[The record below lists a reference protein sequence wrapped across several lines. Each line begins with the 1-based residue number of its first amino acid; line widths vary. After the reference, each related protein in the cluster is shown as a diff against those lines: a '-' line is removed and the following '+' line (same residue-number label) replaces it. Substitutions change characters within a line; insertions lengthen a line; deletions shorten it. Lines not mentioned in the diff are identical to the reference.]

1 MMRHQS
7 SIAISLLSLSVIAG
21 VISAAPSVAEPILKV
36 VKPAAAGRT
45 TGSLAN
51 TILSGNVAPK
61 STLGIDGDFYID
73 IKALNIYGPKVSG
86 KWPAAISL
94 RGATGA
100 TGAPGAMGLDGDDG
114 AIGKTG
120 APSLVAGAP
129 GSAGAVGAT
138 GPKGEAGASGAV
150 GPPGISG
157 GPGAI
162 GATGPSGAPGMAGTA
177 GSPGAAGTQGAT
189 GGQGIQGV
197 QGSKGDAGVQ
207 GEKGLQGNAG
217 IKGDAGSTGGA
228 GVKGDTGLQGA
239 TGAAG
244 PSSANSGLITFAS
257 TISGGSG
264 TSQPSNSFGTFTAG
278 QNYLIRIYI
287 DTWNAGK
294 ILTTYPVTFQVA
306 AVGSSPIL
314 TSSFVVANGSD
325 YATGSAQTKVGIIAD
340 VLVDGSATA
349 EPFNLVVTISVGTNT
364 GTTPITLGGRFFRTL
379 IGQIG

>member
-129 GSAGAVGAT
+129 GSAGAIGAT

-157 GPGAI
+157 GSGAI

-197 QGSKGDAGVQ
+197 QGSRGDAGVQ

-244 PSSANSGLITFAS
+244 PSRVQTKSIPAWTLSTSTAGSHADSTSFGDLAIGSPYRVTVIGKGSTSNTDSLYLSAELVTNTDSCVATFAS
-257 TISGGSG
+257 SVTYGKGFYTSVGNFYYFQIEGTVQVSTSACTLSVRISDGLGGSV
-264 TSQPSNSFGTFTAG
+264 
-278 QNYLIRIYI
+278 
-287 DTWNAGK
+287 D
-294 ILTTYPVTFQVA
+294 
-306 AVGSSPIL
+306 SPTVFSGL
-314 TSSFVVANGSD
+314 
-325 YATGSAQTKVGIIAD
+325 ATIQ
-340 VLVDGSATA
+340 
-349 EPFNLVVTISVGTNT
+349 
-364 GTTPITLGGRFFRTL
+364 L